1 VIDASSSHCTTRLEN
16 AHGTA
21 FQELLYP
28 WQPWF
33 GLRLDV
39 HRAIDRPEGLTFRCS
54 LRGSDADRWVEVAA
68 WDVRSGGMRQD
79 ACEGRWVPNHVLR
92 YARLSD
98 FKTELQQCVERPTA
112 DCRRSSVGSTRGVPH
127 QFVADHPPPSNASND
142 ENRHGCHRTRVSSR
156 MIRRASNIDGNKR

>member
-54 LRGSDADRWVEVAA
+54 LRGSDADRWVEVAVWMFDRA
-68 WDVRSGGMRQD
+68 ACAKMRGKGGGSPQSCTSLRS
-79 ACEGRWVPNHVLR
+79 
-92 YARLSD
+92 
-98 FKTELQQCVERPTA
+98 
-112 DCRRSSVGSTRGVPH
+112 
-127 QFVADHPPPSNASND
+127 
-142 ENRHGCHRTRVSSR
+142 
-156 MIRRASNIDGNKR
+156 I